1 MLKATGSN
9 KELTETA
16 FYDHIQDILCS
27 PELRRLRD
35 FTHHHYTTRYQH
47 SVNVAY
53 YSYLVCRLL
62 RLDHRSASRAGLM
75 HDLFYYNRKE
85 YNCSR
90 LKGQP
95 SHSRFHSSEA
105 TANAGKIAELSML
118 EKDIIRKHMWPA
130 TKELPSYKESY
141 VVSFV
146 DKYCA
151 VLEVVA
157 PQLEKLRRA
166 VSM

>member
-1 MLKATGSN
+1 
-9 KELTETA
+9 
-16 FYDHIQDILCS
+16 
-27 PELRRLRD
+27 
-35 FTHHHYTTRYQH
+35 
-47 SVNVAY
+47 
-53 YSYLVCRLL
+53 
-62 RLDHRSASRAGLM
+62 
-75 HDLFYYNRKE
+75 
-85 YNCSR
+85 
-90 LKGQP
+90 
-95 SHSRFHSSEA
+95 
-105 TANAGKIAELSML
+105 ML

-157 PQLEKLRRA
+157 PQLEKLRKA